1 MGKSRSCP
9 QTTSSSFREL
19 RFFKETTNVCIYHE
33 AVRLPG
39 VKPQEALALAV
50 LPGFEKGHPFL
61 RWYYENP
68 GSSSAWQVQV
78 LDQVALA
85 AIEGTLLSDLLSF
98 PEDQGKGPEALEKLR
113 YWLSRPL
120 KSNQVRTGKSP
131 KHICHE
137 AMSQGG
143 ITRELAVAIGALPGY
158 EIRKTCLNWY
168 AENPGSAPEWQIQ
181 VLDNLARVTC
191 RPDGL
196 SDEVLKHP
204 VGRIGGALV
213 VELIRERLNL
223 GTNGAAST
231 TKKRS
236 CCDE

>member
-1 MGKSRSCP
+1 M
-9 QTTSSSFREL
+9 
-19 RFFKETTNVCIYHE
+19 CIYHE

-68 GSSSAWQVQV
+68 GSSTAWQVQV

-85 AIEGTLLSDLLSF
+85 TIEGTLLSDLLSF

-113 YWLSRPL
+113 FWLSRPL
-120 KSNQVRTGKSP
+120 KSNQARTGNSP

-137 AMSQGG
+137 AMGQPG
-143 ITRELAVAIGALPGY
+143 INRELALAIGALPGY
-158 EIRKTCLNWY
+158 EIRKTCLSWY

-181 VLDNLARVTC
+181 ALDNLARVTC
-191 RPDGL
+191 TPHGL
-196 SDEVLKHP
+196 SEEVLRHP
-204 VGRIGGALV
+204 IGRNRGALV
-213 VELIRERLNL
+213 VDLIRERLNM
-223 GTNGAAST
+223 GTHGT
-231 TKKRS
+231 TTVTKKRS